1 MPKTRFVVTFEVNID
16 NQGANVN
23 EILSAVG
30 QARDAAGIALTEAVI
45 EWQQHWL
52 RDRLCGQD
60 RQAKK
65 GLGHHEDKRRPGC
78 RCGVRSFVKEGFRTA
93 KRTLRTELGEIAF
106 RVGYVRC
113 RTCGRKFSPVLDVLG
128 LASHQRRAGW
138 LEREV
143 VEATARTSF
152 RRAAAE
158 IRGLRGVPVSR
169 SSSHRWAAGIKLP
182 EVNPPPLQLLMAD
195 GTGYKKRPG
204 RRGELRV
211 AIGVTSDG
219 RVVPLGT
226 WSGCSWRKISAEL
239 KRRLPKKTR
248 PALAV
253 TDGEKGLDDH
263 FASLAERAQRSRWH
277 LLRDLRVLLWHDGLK
292 KSQTDPFGKELA
304 GIVAIEIPE
313 EDWGSVPPLTRE
325 QLRQRVTEAEAKF
338 QAMIDE
344 FEEFGYRQGATYLA
358 RAKDRIFSRVN
369 LWLETG
375 IVAPSS
381 TGVLE
386 EIMRE
391 LGRRV
396 KKLGWNWGDHGIT
409 QQASMIL
416 LRRYSQ
422 EQWEAY
428 WQDRL
433 GLRDRCSVKMTA
445 IHQLN

>member
-1 MPKTRFVVTFEVNID
+1 MPKTRFIVTFEVNID
-16 NQGANVN
+16 DQGANVN

-30 QARDAAGIALTEAVI
+30 QARDAARVALAEAVI
-45 EWQQHWL
+45 EWQQQWL
-52 RDRLCGQD
+52 RDCLCGRD

-65 GLGHHEDKRRPGC
+65 GLGGHEDKRRPGR
-78 RCGVRSFVKEGFRTA
+78 RCGVRSFVKEGFRPA
-93 KRTLRTELGEIAF
+93 ARTLNTDLGEIAF

-113 RTCGRKFSPVLDVLG
+113 RTCGRKFSPLLDVLG
-128 LASHQRRAGW
+128 LASHERHGGW

-152 RRAAAE
+152 RRAAGE

-169 SSSHRWAAGIKLP
+169 SSSHRWAAGLKLP
-182 EVNPPPLQLLMAD
+182 EVNPPPLELLMGD
-195 GTGYKKRPG
+195 GTGYKKRHG

-211 AIGVTSDG
+211 AIGVTGDG
-219 RVVPLGT
+219 CVVPLGT
-226 WSGCSWRKISAEL
+226 WSGRSWRQIAAQL
-239 KRRLPKKTR
+239 KRRLPKKAR

-263 FASLAERAQRSRWH
+263 FASLARRAQRSRWH
-277 LLRDLRVLLWHDGLK
+277 LLRDFRVLLWHDGLK
-292 KSQTDPFGKELA
+292 KGQTDPLQQRLG
-304 GIVAIEIPE
+304 GIVAVEIPE
-313 EDWGSVPPLTRE
+313 EDWESVPPLTKER
-325 QLRQRVTEAEAKF
+325 LRQRVEEARAKF

-344 FEEFGYRQGATYLA
+344 FQELGYRQGATYLQ
-358 RAKDRIFSRVN
+358 RAKDRIFSRVE
-369 LWLETG
+369 LWLATG

-381 TGVLE
+381 TGILE

-422 EQWEAY
+422 NQWEQY
-428 WQDRL
+428 WRDRL
-433 GLRDRCSVKMTA
+433 GLQGRCTVNMTG
-445 IHQLN
+445 IHQWN